1 VSEPQKRVS
10 QIAPLIFVILSTAV
24 TLIISVRIGAL
35 TLAAGL
41 ALLAALAH
49 LTRATRSPWRSQAAD
64 VGTLAAL
71 ALGMAILAVA
81 LP

>member
-1 VSEPQKRVS
+1 M
-10 QIAPLIFVILSTAV
+10 
-24 TLIISVRIGAL
+24 ISVRIGAL

-64 VGTLAAL
+64 VGTLAVL

>member
-1 VSEPQKRVS
+1 MSQFHKRRGQS
-10 QIAPLIFVILSTAV
+10 APLVFVILSIVA
-24 TLIISVRIGAL
+24 TLTMSPRIGAL

-41 ALLAALAH
+41 ALLSLLAP
-49 LTRATRSPWRSQAAD
+49 LTRAIRSPWRSPRAD

-71 ALGMAILAVA
+71 ALGMAILAVV